1 MSNTTVEIVYIGEK
15 PVKRDTVT
23 GSRLMFPR
31 FEPVPV
37 EKAIALLQLLEYP
50 TVWRRAEDLAKV
62 ERERQAAADA
72 AAEEAARLAEE
83 EAERLAAADMH
94 VGELDLG
101 KMSSAK
107 LQTLA
112 EAEDLGIK
120 QEPQERWM
128 TSAYAYVMHC
138 VPSKVT
144 RNDAG
149 AGQPTG
155 IA

>member
-37 EKAIALLQLLEYP
+37 EKAIALQLLEYT
-50 TVWRRAEDLAKV
+50 TVWRRAEDLEKV

-120 QEPQERWM
+120 QEPQE
-128 TSAYAYVMHC
+128 
-138 VPSKVT
+138 KVDDF
-144 RNDAG
+144 RVRVRDALRAKQG
-149 AGQPTG
+149 NA
-155 IA
+155 

>member
-37 EKAIALLQLLEYP
+37 EKAIALQLLEYT
-50 TVWRRAEDLAKV
+50 TVWRRAEDLEKV
-62 ERERQAAADA
+62 ELERQAAADA

-120 QEPQERWM
+120 QEPQE
-128 TSAYAYVMHC
+128 
-138 VPSKVT
+138 KVDDF
-144 RNDAG
+144 RVRVRDALRAKQG
-149 AGQPTG
+149 NA
-155 IA
+155 

>member
-37 EKAIALLQLLEYP
+37 EKAIALQLLEYP
-50 TVWRRAEDLAKV
+50 TVWRRAEDLEKV

-83 EAERLAAADMH
+83 EAKRLAAADMH

-101 KMSSAK
+101 KMTSAK

-120 QEPQERWM
+120 QEPQE
-128 TSAYAYVMHC
+128 
-138 VPSKVT
+138 KVDDF
-144 RNDAG
+144 RVRVRDALRAKQG
-149 AGQPTG
+149 NA
-155 IA
+155 

>member
-37 EKAIALLQLLEYP
+37 EKAIALQLLEYT
-50 TVWRRAEDLAKV
+50 TVWRRAEDLEKV

-72 AAEEAARLAEE
+72 AAEEAARLAAE

-120 QEPQERWM
+120 QEPQE
-128 TSAYAYVMHC
+128 
-138 VPSKVT
+138 KVDDF
-144 RNDAG
+144 RVRVRDALRAKQG
-149 AGQPTG
+149 NA
-155 IA
+155 

>member
-37 EKAIALLQLLEYP
+37 EKAIALQLLEYP

-62 ERERQAAADA
+62 ERERQVAADA
-72 AAEEAARLAEE
+72 AAEEAERLAAE

-120 QEPQERWM
+120 QEPQE
-128 TSAYAYVMHC
+128 
-138 VPSKVT
+138 KVDDF
-144 RNDAG
+144 RVRVRDALR
-149 AGQPTG
+149 AKQSD
-155 IA
+155 A

>member
-37 EKAIALLQLLEYP
+37 EKAIALQLLEYP
-50 TVWRRAEDLAKV
+50 TVWRRAEDLEKV

-94 VGELDLG
+94 VGDLDLG

-120 QEPQERWM
+120 QEPQE
-128 TSAYAYVMHC
+128 
-138 VPSKVT
+138 KVDDF
-144 RNDAG
+144 RVRVRDALRAKQG
-149 AGQPTG
+149 NA
-155 IA
+155 

>member
-37 EKAIALLQLLEYP
+37 EKAIALQLLEYT

-101 KMSSAK
+101 KMTSAK

-120 QEPQERWM
+120 QEPQERVDDFRVRVRD
-128 TSAYAYVMHC
+128 TLRAKQGNA
-138 VPSKVT
+138 
-144 RNDAG
+144 
-149 AGQPTG
+149 
-155 IA
+155 

>member
-37 EKAIALLQLLEYP
+37 EKAIALQLLEYP

-72 AAEEAARLAEE
+72 AAEEAARLAEK

-101 KMSSAK
+101 KMTSAK

-120 QEPQERWM
+120 QEPQE
-128 TSAYAYVMHC
+128 
-138 VPSKVT
+138 KVDDF
-144 RNDAG
+144 RVRVRDALRAKQG
-149 AGQPTG
+149 NA
-155 IA
+155 

>member
-37 EKAIALLQLLEYP
+37 EKAIALQLLEYP
-50 TVWRRAEDLAKV
+50 TVWRRAEDLEKV

-72 AAEEAARLAEE
+72 AAEEAERLAAE

-120 QEPQERWM
+120 QEPQE
-128 TSAYAYVMHC
+128 
-138 VPSKVT
+138 KVDDF
-144 RNDAG
+144 RVRVRDALR
-149 AGQPTG
+149 AKQSN
-155 IA
+155 A

>member
-37 EKAIALLQLLEYP
+37 EKAIALQLLEYP
-50 TVWRRAEDLAKV
+50 TVWRRAEDLEKV

-83 EAERLAAADMH
+83 EAERLAAADMR

-120 QEPQERWM
+120 QEPQE
-128 TSAYAYVMHC
+128 
-138 VPSKVT
+138 KVDDF
-144 RNDAG
+144 RVRVRDALRAKQG
-149 AGQPTG
+149 NA
-155 IA
+155 

>member
-37 EKAIALLQLLEYP
+37 EKAIALQLLEYT
-50 TVWRRAEDLAKV
+50 TVWRRAEDLEKV

-72 AAEEAARLAEE
+72 AAEEAERLAEE

-101 KMSSAK
+101 KMTSAK

-120 QEPQERWM
+120 QEPQE
-128 TSAYAYVMHC
+128 
-138 VPSKVT
+138 KVDDF
-144 RNDAG
+144 RVRVRDALRAKQG
-149 AGQPTG
+149 NA
-155 IA
+155 

>member
-37 EKAIALLQLLEYP
+37 EKAIALQLLEYP

-72 AAEEAARLAEE
+72 AAEEAERLAAE

-101 KMSSAK
+101 KMTSAK

-120 QEPQERWM
+120 QEPQE
-128 TSAYAYVMHC
+128 
-138 VPSKVT
+138 KVDDF
-144 RNDAG
+144 RVRVRDALRAKQG
-149 AGQPTG
+149 NA
-155 IA
+155 

>member
-37 EKAIALLQLLEYP
+37 EKAIALQLLEYP

-101 KMSSAK
+101 KMTSAK

-120 QEPQERWM
+120 QEPQE
-128 TSAYAYVMHC
+128 
-138 VPSKVT
+138 KVDDF
-144 RNDAG
+144 RVRVRDALRAKQG
-149 AGQPTG
+149 NA
-155 IA
+155 

>member
-37 EKAIALLQLLEYP
+37 EKAIALQLLEYP
-50 TVWRRAEDLAKV
+50 TVWRRAEDLVKV
-62 ERERQAAADA
+62 ESERQAAADA
-72 AAEEAARLAEE
+72 AAEEAARLAAE

-101 KMSSAK
+101 KMTSAK

-120 QEPQERWM
+120 QEPQE
-128 TSAYAYVMHC
+128 
-138 VPSKVT
+138 KVDDF
-144 RNDAG
+144 RVRVRDALRAKQG
-149 AGQPTG
+149 NA
-155 IA
+155 

>member
-37 EKAIALLQLLEYP
+37 EKAIALQLLEYT
-50 TVWRRAEDLAKV
+50 TVWRRAEDLEKV

-83 EAERLAAADMH
+83 EAERLAAADMR

-120 QEPQERWM
+120 QEPQE
-128 TSAYAYVMHC
+128 
-138 VPSKVT
+138 KVDDF
-144 RNDAG
+144 RVRVRDALRAKQG
-149 AGQPTG
+149 NA
-155 IA
+155 

>member
-37 EKAIALLQLLEYP
+37 EKAIALQLLEYP

-101 KMSSAK
+101 KMTSAK

-120 QEPQERWM
+120 QEPQE
-128 TSAYAYVMHC
+128 
-138 VPSKVT
+138 KVDDF
-144 RNDAG
+144 RVRVRDALR
-149 AGQPTG
+149 AKQSN
-155 IA
+155 A

>member
-37 EKAIALLQLLEYP
+37 EKAIALQLLEYP
-50 TVWRRAEDLAKV
+50 TVWRRAEDLEKV

-120 QEPQERWM
+120 QEPQE
-128 TSAYAYVMHC
+128 
-138 VPSKVT
+138 KVDDF
-144 RNDAG
+144 RVRVRDALRAKQG
-149 AGQPTG
+149 NA
-155 IA
+155 

>member
-37 EKAIALLQLLEYP
+37 EKAIALQLLEYP
-50 TVWRRAEDLAKV
+50 TVWRRAEDLEKV

-101 KMSSAK
+101 KMTSAK

-120 QEPQERWM
+120 QEPQE
-128 TSAYAYVMHC
+128 
-138 VPSKVT
+138 KVDDF
-144 RNDAG
+144 RVRVRDALRAKQG
-149 AGQPTG
+149 NA
-155 IA
+155 

>member
-37 EKAIALLQLLEYP
+37 EKAIALQLLEYT
-50 TVWRRAEDLAKV
+50 TVWRRAEDLEKV

-101 KMSSAK
+101 KMTSAK

-120 QEPQERWM
+120 QEPQE
-128 TSAYAYVMHC
+128 
-138 VPSKVT
+138 KVDDF
-144 RNDAG
+144 RVRVRDALRAKQG
-149 AGQPTG
+149 NA
-155 IA
+155 

>member
-1 MSNTTVEIVYIGEK
+1 MSNTTVDIVYIGEK

-31 FEPVPV
+31 FAPVPV
-37 EKAIALLQLLEYP
+37 EKAIALQLLEYP
-50 TVWRRAEDLAKV
+50 TVWRRAEDLEKV

-72 AAEEAARLAEE
+72 AAEEAARLAGE
-83 EAERLAAADMH
+83 EAERLAAADMR

-120 QEPQERWM
+120 QEPQE
-128 TSAYAYVMHC
+128 
-138 VPSKVT
+138 KVDDF
-144 RNDAG
+144 RVRVRDALR
-149 AGQPTG
+149 AKQSN
-155 IA
+155 A

>member
-1 MSNTTVEIVYIGEK
+1 MSNTTIEIVYIGEK
-15 PVKRDTVT
+15 LVKRDTVT

-37 EKAIALLQLLEYP
+37 EKAIALQLLEYP

-101 KMSSAK
+101 KMTSAK

-112 EAEDLGIK
+112 EAEDLGIT
-120 QEPQERWM
+120 QAPQE
-128 TSAYAYVMHC
+128 
-138 VPSKVT
+138 KVDDF
-144 RNDAG
+144 RVRVRDALRAKQG
-149 AGQPTG
+149 NA
-155 IA
+155 